1 MILLDKRIHGNGI
14 IRYRSSSP
22 MPRGRPKEITMT
34 TAAPATLSEVEVFRD
49 QARMTQMVLR
59 LNVDGVSQEESL
71 IQPSPG
77 GNCLNWVVGHL
88 ACVYNKMLPM
98 LGQEQAM
105 DEGTLKR
112 YDRGAPPIKDA
123 AEALEMRD
131 LLAVFEKA
139 TERVDAGLAGITPEA
154 LDQKVSDSPSGN
166 PNETVRSLLG
176 TVFFHQAYHAGQTGI
191 LRRIA
196 GKEGAIR

>member
-1 MILLDKRIHGNGI
+1 
-14 IRYRSSSP
+14 
-22 MPRGRPKEITMT
+22 MT
-34 TAAPATLSEVEVFRD
+34 TAPATASEIEVFRH
-49 QARMTQMVLR
+49 QTGLIHTVVR

-88 ACVYNKMLPM
+88 ACIYNKMLPL
-98 LGQEQAM
+98 LGQEPVA
-105 DEGTLKR
+105 DEATLKR
-112 YDRGAPPIKDA
+112 YDRGAPPVRDA
-123 AEALEMRD
+123 AEAQELRELMD
-131 LLAVFEKA
+131 VFEKA
-139 TERVDAGLAGITPEA
+139 TDRVDAGLAGLAPEA
-154 LDQKVSDSPSGN
+154 LDRKAPFSPGDD
-166 PNETVRSLLG
+166 PNETVRSLLS